1 MNVRIA
7 KLIRILTLPQL
18 MVIWTVILLR
28 RELGSDFR
36 ALMVV
41 FFLTVLPL
49 LSYPF
54 CAIIP
59 RLRAGGRKTQ
69 RNTAVAFSVAGYFA
83 GLLYAFL
90 CGGNTMEVF
99 IYLCYISSGILIA
112 VGTAL
117 GCRASGHMAGMAGPV
132 VMLSLTKSPW
142 FALVGILMLPI
153 AYSSLKLRRHTMLEL
168 ILGALSSAVPVVI
181 FRFWLFS

>member
-1 MNVRIA
+1 MNLRIA

-18 MVIWTVILLR
+18 MVIWTVILLH
-28 RELGSDFR
+28 REIGADFR
-36 ALMVV
+36 ALMIVL
-41 FFLTVLPL
+41 FLTVLPL
-49 LSYPF
+49 LSYPL
-54 CAIIP
+54 CAITP

-69 RNTAVAFSVAGYFA
+69 RNMAVAFSVAGYFA
-83 GLLYAFL
+83 GLLYALF
-90 CGGNTMEVF
+90 CGGSTMEVF
-99 IYLCYISSGILIA
+99 IYLCYICSGVLIA

-132 VMLSLTKSPW
+132 VMLSLIKSPW

-153 AYSSLKLRRHTMLEL
+153 AYSSLKLRRHTMPEL

-181 FRFWLFS
+181 FRFWMLL